1 MDEFANVSG
10 IWHIAYCGVCGSHS
24 LCVNMFKAVSLS
36 GDPISIPG
44 LFSVCSPTDELGG
57 ILVSCADFLDKMN
70 HAEAAFTKLIESG
83 LLLASQ
89 EEIKRHFL
97 RWMVFIFRE
106 IDNAIHLM
114 MRF

>member
-1 MDEFANVSG
+1 M
-10 IWHIAYCGVCGSHS
+10 
-24 LCVNMFKAVSLS
+24 
-36 GDPISIPG
+36 
-44 LFSVCSPTDELGG
+44 CSPTDELGG

-89 EEIKRHFL
+89 EEIKRHFIRCYL
-97 RWMVFIFRE
+97 LFIFRE

>member
-1 MDEFANVSG
+1 M
-10 IWHIAYCGVCGSHS
+10 
-24 LCVNMFKAVSLS
+24 
-36 GDPISIPG
+36 
-44 LFSVCSPTDELGG
+44 CSPTDELGG
-57 ILVSCADFLDKMN
+57 ILVSGADFFDKMN

-97 RWMVFIFRE
+97 RWYLLFIFRE